1 MSDLEDIAD
10 RLRALAR
17 DAGPLSAELEAVA
30 RELLAIGREAESLSR
45 LGFGGAQVLGL
56 ITQAV
61 THARNGADAVAQ
73 VGAKGLDWADHL
85 ANRASGSISAS
96 PRGVGAAEWASPGE
110 QIAETQEVSGAIT
123 SAASPVA
130 GERLSKQMA
139 YQEAAAV
146 FTSSGGLSSEVV
158 TKAQRIV
165 SGRKLGNADLVK
177 RLTADGSS
185 IDYWAKYTTRSFR
198 CPSGTFQVHF
208 YMNKE
213 ANVIITNTTTK

>member
-96 PRGVGAAEWASPGE
+96 PGGSWCRRMGISGRTNSRNARGVGRDNQRGESCGWRTAE
-110 QIAETQEVSGAIT
+110 
-123 SAASPVA
+123 
-130 GERLSKQMA
+130 
-139 YQEAAAV
+139 
-146 FTSSGGLSSEVV
+146 
-158 TKAQRIV
+158 
-165 SGRKLGNADLVK
+165 
-177 RLTADGSS
+177 
-185 IDYWAKYTTRSFR
+185 
-198 CPSGTFQVHF
+198 
-208 YMNKE
+208 
-213 ANVIITNTTTK
+213 